1 MSCYFSYVLLFFKGS
16 YICLVIFLMSCYF
29 SKIAQRFKVLLFFL
43 FARTLKVTNKTF
55 AEEVWRY
62 KNILKFFLSSKVA
75 IYVLLYIFF
84 FFARTLKLTNKTFAE
99 QVWRYENARQFLLLL
114 GWTIDENDGGKLV
127 LHEMFHINDALN
139 FLIENRFVSSSSS
152 HLAAN
157 LNQ

>member
-1 MSCYFSYVLLFFKGS
+1 MSCYFSYVFLFFKDS

-29 SKIAQRFKVLLFFL
+29 SKVATHVLLYFFL

-62 KNILKFFLSSKVA
+62 
-75 IYVLLYIFF
+75 
-84 FFARTLKLTNKTFAE
+84 
-99 QVWRYENARQFLLLL
+99 ENARQFLLLL
-114 GWTIDENDGGKLV
+114 GWTMDENDGGKLV
-127 LHEMFHINDALN
+127 LHEMFHVKDALN

-157 LNQ
+157 LSQ